1 MKEKSSNGSLSVT
14 LFGHSSIDFNRAI
27 VNKGVRRAG
36 NDVRNEARRLLA
48 RNAISKAGEFPG
60 KQSGRLQRSIQIL
73 GAGNG
78 WIRVGPKRT
87 SGMKVFYPAF
97 LYYGVTGKPRR
108 KDHRAQFKDGGSRQG
123 WRISPRGNY
132 MTAALAN
139 KRERCREII
148 RNALFDALKP
158 R

>member
-1 MKEKSSNGSLSVT
+1 MKEELTNGFLSVT
-14 LFGHSSIDFNRAI
+14 LLGHSSIDFNQAI

-60 KQSGRLQRSIQIL
+60 QQSGRLKRSIQIL
-73 GAGNG
+73 GSGNG

-97 LYYGVTGKPRR
+97 LYYGVTGRPRR
-108 KDHRAQFKDGGSRQG
+108 KDHRAQVKDGR
-123 WRISPRGNY
+123 WRIAPRGNY

-139 KRERCREII
+139 KRSHVRAVI
-148 RNALFDALKP
+148 RAALIGALKP